1 MHLIDRKRHIS
12 YEYLKNV
19 IYSFNIYYSIV
30 PHHWLTLP
38 FNKYLSLDHL
48 YGRQLCELDFIAKGH
63 VVHVYIPLKIK
74 PNSVRIRSLSWQI
87 FILPSTGFKLV
98 DTLQHQSLSLMS
110 NALDHSATSAIS
122 IYTYINLYN
131 MYYHTS
137 FTFVVFSQLLACV
150 EQFLYLFC
158 VLLWKNNIVL
168 QTCVK
173 YLSWLF
179 YRFLIWS

>member
-12 YEYLKNV
+12 YEYLYNV

-63 VVHVYIPLKIK
+63 VVHVYIQLKIK

-87 FILPSTGFKLV
+87 FVLPSI

-122 IYTYINLYN
+122 IYTYINLY
-131 MYYHTS
+131 
-137 FTFVVFSQLLACV
+137 
-150 EQFLYLFC
+150 
-158 VLLWKNNIVL
+158 LWKLNSTVL
-168 QTCVK
+168 ELDLWADK
-173 YLSWLF
+173 LLF
-179 YRFLIWS
+179 FPRRDLNSHRWYTASPFA

>member
-122 IYTYINLYN
+122 IYTYINLY
-131 MYYHTS
+131 
-137 FTFVVFSQLLACV
+137 
-150 EQFLYLFC
+150 
-158 VLLWKNNIVL
+158 LWKLNASVRIRS
-168 QTCVK
+168 
-173 YLSWLF
+173 LSWQIVVLPSTGF
-179 YRFLIWS
+179 ELTQLIHYSTIHLALRPAP